1 MHNKLNINNICPECN
16 SSIIHDNVKGEFICS
31 VCGYVMEEQMEDYG
45 NDVYNNNVYNKL
57 SNSRASGYNSISYHD
72 FGLHTE
78 IDHQGKDYTGKG
90 FNDQAKKTVINL
102 RKWNTIIRIS
112 NSKERRLSNVLTKIN
127 EISSIASFPKVVCE
141 TAALMYRI
149 YENKYDTKGKSSI
162 CMAAAALYYAC
173 KTCGILRS
181 LNEIIKLCSANED
194 YNENLKLSSKYYRS
208 MVIVCEDDEYVNI
221 SQNKIIKSNEI
232 NNKDKT
238 IVTYNSK
245 QKYNYGISNTHTIN
259 INQYISKLANLS
271 NFDTKIERL
280 ALNIAQKTQN
290 HLLSDGKSP
299 NGIAAAY
306 LYIASILLGVNILQ
320 IDISKL
326 AGVTEV
332 TIRNRCKDI
341 LTGYRITLK
350 VKPNTNNFT

>member
-1 MHNKLNINNICPECN
+1 MHNKLNINNTCPECN
-16 SSIIHDNVKGEFICS
+16 SSTIHDNIKGEFICS
-31 VCGYVMEEQMEDYG
+31 VCGYVIEEQMEDHG
-45 NDVYNNNVYNKL
+45 NDVYSNNIYNKFN
-57 SNSRASGYNSISYHD
+57 NSRASGYNSISYHD

-78 IDHQGKDYTGKG
+78 IDFQGKDYTGKG
-90 FNDQAKKTVINL
+90 FSDQAKKTITNL

-112 NSKERRLSNVLTKIN
+112 SSKERRLSNVLTKIN
-127 EISSIASFPKVVCE
+127 EICSIASFPKVVCE

-149 YENKYDTKGKSSI
+149 YENKYDTKGKSST

-173 KTCGILRS
+173 KTCSILRS
-181 LNEIIKLCSANED
+181 LNEIIKLCSTSDD
-194 YNENLKLSSKYYRS
+194 YNDNLKLASKYYRS
-208 MVIVCEDDEYVNI
+208 MVMIFEDDENFKV
-221 SQNKIIKSNEI
+221 SQNNTTKSNEI
-232 NNKDKT
+232 NNKDKST
-238 IVTYNSK
+238 FTNNSK
-245 QKYNYGISNTHTIN
+245 QKYNYSISNAQAIN

-271 NFDTKIERL
+271 KFDTKIERL
-280 ALNIAQKTQN
+280 ALNIAKKTQN

-306 LYIASILLGVNILQ
+306 LYIASILLGINILQ

-350 VKPNTNNFT
+350 VKPNSNNIK